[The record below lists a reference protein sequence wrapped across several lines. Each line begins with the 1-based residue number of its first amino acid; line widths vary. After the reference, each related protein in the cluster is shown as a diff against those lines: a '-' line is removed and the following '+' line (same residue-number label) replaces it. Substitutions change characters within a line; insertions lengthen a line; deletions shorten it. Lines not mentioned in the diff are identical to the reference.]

1 MSPANGSSHTI
12 SAANL
17 MDLSKLMKRRRPT
30 TNTCAPKETLIAHAG
45 ISLKKLK
52 TRTESSYV
60 SENTDQN
67 TANVRLNR
75 SQPEMLTTERIAEL
89 RLAYIKRL
97 EKQVADLKLLVE
109 GRNAESAQLNR
120 YIGLLHSLIQD
131 EGLIL
136 TDEFNAKAEEIF
148 NGGFTED

>member
-1 MSPANGSSHTI
+1 
-12 SAANL
+12 
-17 MDLSKLMKRRRPT
+17 
-30 TNTCAPKETLIAHAG
+30 
-45 ISLKKLK
+45 
-52 TRTESSYV
+52 
-60 SENTDQN
+60 
-67 TANVRLNR
+67 
-75 SQPEMLTTERIAEL
+75 MLTTERIAEL
-89 RLAYIKRL
+89 RLAYIKRLEQQVADLKLLLEERNVTTYIKRL